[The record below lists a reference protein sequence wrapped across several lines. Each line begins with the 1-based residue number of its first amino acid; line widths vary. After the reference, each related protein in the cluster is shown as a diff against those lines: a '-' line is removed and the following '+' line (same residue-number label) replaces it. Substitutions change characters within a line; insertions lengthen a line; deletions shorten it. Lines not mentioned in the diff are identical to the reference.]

1 MCTLEFFASPAG
13 SQSLHQRHCLGG
25 GGAPWRGAVHTVQ
38 SGLAP
43 QALALAS
50 TAAAHAAPGLPASAV
65 REINHD
71 PFVGLVMVCVCGG
84 GGGGGDACVCGWC
97 VWVVGGHM
105 YKGGGGG
112 GVSVWLGVC
121 DACVY
126 EW

>member
-13 SQSLHQRHCLGG
+13 SQSLHRKHCLGG

-38 SGLAP
+38 SGPAP

-65 REINHD
+65 REINHH
-71 PFVGLVMVCVCGG
+71 PFVGLVMVCMC
-84 GGGGGDACVCGWC
+84 GGGGDACLGVWC
-97 VWVVGGHM
+97 VGVHV
-105 YKGGGGG
+105 YKGGGG
-112 GVSVWLGVC
+112 GVSVWLGVS

-126 EW
+126 GW